1 PRPGTTGT
9 WAVVDLPAG
18 QSPLWI
24 KRGAVTGLL
33 TVDAGTN
40 PGGPDLT
47 GPDGAEC
54 ASALLGA
61 VLRGHDLTRCP
72 AEELTTD
79 DAELLRATVS
89 FIAGRGIREITVAA
103 DSSPRSIAAEQVVR
117 AAART
122 TGVSVATVAEPRG
135 PWLVTSGWT
144 AADATLRQLAGQPS
158 TGSYLAP
165 WLNTRPLLEIGS
177 AQHVVSRFVSAQ
189 PYTEALRGRFPA
201 ESPSAA
207 GLAAWTG
214 TAVAGPARMYVL
226 SGANSENE
234 WPDGL
239 ESVSEP
245 LEAG

>member
-1 PRPGTTGT
+1 
-9 WAVVDLPAG
+9 
-18 QSPLWI
+18 
-24 KRGAVTGLL
+24 LL
-33 TVDAGTN
+33 TVDTGTN

-103 DSSPRSIAAEQVVR
+103 DSSLRSIAAEQVVR

-177 AQHVVSRFVSAQ
+177 AQHVVSRFASAQ
-189 PYTEALRGRFPA
+189 PYTEALRGRFPG